1 LEQQHTRSLALH
13 CDKHIT
19 PLLTAAQLVLCLSCA
34 QVAPDNVVQL
44 SELDDDDDTTIG
56 AAVESSSSSG
66 SDASS
71 SSSSSSGDT
80 LQDRMN
86 EMNESDTPATNFD
99 DDEDL
104 L

>member
-1 LEQQHTRSLALH
+1 
-13 CDKHIT
+13 
-19 PLLTAAQLVLCLSCA
+19 
-34 QVAPDNVVQL
+34 VVQL
-44 SELDDDDDTTIG
+44 SELDDDDDTSIG
-56 AAVESSSSSG
+56 AAVESSSDASS
-66 SDASS
+66 SSS

-86 EMNESDTPATNFD
+86 EMNESDTPATNLD

>member
-1 LEQQHTRSLALH
+1 
-13 CDKHIT
+13 
-19 PLLTAAQLVLCLSCA
+19 
-34 QVAPDNVVQL
+34 VQL
-44 SELDDDDDTTIG
+44 SELDDDDDTSIG
-56 AAVESSSSSG
+56 AAVESSS
-66 SDASS
+66 DVSS
-71 SSSSSSGDT
+71 SSSSSNSGDT